1 MDTMTQRVTYFQLE
15 SRKTNEFAEEIEAGG
30 CLDLNDFSVSHKLSK
45 RDVPAKQVVLPSLK
59 RGIEAPMCG
68 IADGCG
74 GEAFPVHLFTGVTN
88 TEGPKICVSG
98 K

>member
-1 MDTMTQRVTYFQLE
+1 M
-15 SRKTNEFAEEIEAGG
+15 
-30 CLDLNDFSVSHKLSK
+30 
-45 RDVPAKQVVLPSLK
+45 PAKQVVIPALK

-74 GEAFPVHLFTGVTN
+74 ADAFPVHLFTGVTN
-88 TEGPKICVSG
+88 QEGPKICVSG